1 MIIEYQIIH
10 EGIISYNILGLT
22 ILILLKLSHDVVCF
36 IIYSALFP
44 FFGSLIHALKD
55 KFEP

>member
-1 MIIEYQIIH
+1 
-10 EGIISYNILGLT
+10 
-22 ILILLKLSHDVVCF
+22 VVCF

-55 KFEP
+55 KFEPWRWDR